1 MRFIFFISELTCF
14 GFSIMNVNGAVKKNS
29 KMTFKIKIEL
39 VAYNL
44 DKVVDEHGGHET
56 ANIWDQLSHLEKQ
69 REYGPLFGF
78 F

>member
-1 MRFIFFISELTCF
+1 
-14 GFSIMNVNGAVKKNS
+14 
-29 KMTFKIKIEL
+29 MTFKIKIEL

>member
-1 MRFIFFISELTCF
+1 
-14 GFSIMNVNGAVKKNS
+14 
-29 KMTFKIKIEL
+29 MTFKIKIEL

-56 ANIWDQLSHLEKQ
+56 ANIWDQLSHLAKQ